1 MKKILLVGES
11 WVSNATHYKGWD
23 QFSSTTFHLG
33 AEQLVNSIDSSL
45 FRIDYMT
52 SHDAAENFPS
62 KMVDI
67 QKYSTVIFSD
77 IGSNTILLHPKV
89 WSEGETFPNRL
100 KLVKEYVESGGS
112 FLMVGGYLSFQGING
127 SARYKATPIEDI
139 LPVDIHPYDD
149 RIEVPEGFNVIINN
163 EDHEILNGLTGKW
176 PPLLGFN
183 EVVANEGS
191 QTIISTPK
199 SVGSHPLLVI
209 GKHGSGKTMVWTSD
223 IGPHW
228 VSKEFLSWQGYKDLW
243 NQIIKWLVQND
254 A

>member
-45 FRIDYMT
+45 FKIDYMT

-89 WSEGETFPNRL
+89 WIEGETFVNRL
-100 KLVKEYVESGGS
+100 KLIKEYVQLGGS

-127 SARYKATPIEDI
+127 SARYKSTPIEEI
-139 LPVDIHPYDD
+139 LPVNILPYDD
-149 RIEVPEGFNVIINN
+149 RIEVPEGFSITIQK
-163 EDHEILNGLTGKW
+163 DHHQILNGLTGKW

-183 EVVANEGS
+183 EVKASAGS
-191 QTIISTPK
+191 KTIISVPK
-199 SVGSHPLLVI
+199 EVGGHPLLVL
-209 GKHGSGKTMVWTSD
+209 GKCGSGKTMAWMSD

-228 VSKEFLSWQGYKDLW
+228 VSKEFLLWQGYNNLW
-243 NQIIKWLVQND
+243 NQIIEWLVNND
-254 A
+254 